1 MPKTL
6 HLKEGSI
13 TDKAIYYSYIK
24 KDEVNRKR
32 IENILKGTGDI
43 LNNNYW
49 EKMKRYENLGNYKN
63 IENYAKN
70 YIPDEFEKELN
81 ISNLE
86 ELGDAYIHNIKEYG
100 KTTWYDW
107 AIENW
112 GTKWEATGIGCDKNT
127 IIFDTAWSTPE
138 PIFEKLSELLPD
150 EYIEVKYADECYSN
164 YNNGILIFKNGLIG
178 YNEELDETFATE
190 VWTKELLSNEK
201 EIENKNII
209 DDMYG

>member
-1 MPKTL
+1 M
-6 HLKEGSI
+6 
-13 TDKAIYYSYIK
+13 
-24 KDEVNRKR
+24 
-32 IENILKGTGDI
+32 
-43 LNNNYW
+43 
-49 EKMKRYENLGNYKN
+49 
-63 IENYAKN
+63 
-70 YIPDEFEKELN
+70 EKELN

-86 ELGDAYIHNIKEYG
+86 ELGDAYINNRKEYG

-112 GTKWEATGIGCDKNT
+112 GTKWEATEIGCDKNT

-201 EIENKNII
+201 EIENKDII